1 MTVTV
6 PNRPPYFTDGTT
18 AFADVTVPMNSIY
31 NLPLPSYSDP
41 DLTSVT
47 LTFSQSSSPTVTVS
61 STFSTN
67 FQISPTLFT
76 EVGDHSTYF
85 VLDDGLTK
93 VNVPLMIKVTNTAPY
108 FTTFP
113 ISLR

>member
-18 AFADVTVPMNSIY
+18 AFADVIVPINSIH

-41 DLTSVT
+41 DLTSVK
-47 LTFSQSSSPTVTVS
+47 LTFSQTTSPAVTVS
-61 STFSTN
+61 FTSSTN
-67 FQISPTLFT
+67 FQISPTSFT

-85 VLDDGLTK
+85 VLDDGLT
-93 VNVPLMIKVTNTAPY
+93 
-108 FTTFP
+108 
-113 ISLR
+113 